1 MSLGLICNATRV
13 IDVIEHL
20 LRGMLMAENIYQKR
34 INEWEEQN
42 GQLSILCQR
51 KLNNLIAQYKKT
63 QSINIEEKSVKLL
76 VSASLVILS
85 CLLTAIGVYDRIAKY
100 CGAGT
105 LVPITGFA
113 NAMMS
118 PVMDYKSEG
127 VITGAAAKMFIIAG
141 PVIVYGVIA
150 SMIYGLIYYISTL
163 NII

>member
-1 MSLGLICNATRV
+1 MNKKDYIKYSKSHAPSSPFHKNFILAFLCGGTICT
-13 IDVIEHL
+13 I
-20 LRGMLMAENIYQKR
+20 
-34 INEWEEQN
+34 
-42 GQLSILCQR
+42 GQCFFELYTFIG
-51 KLNNLIAQYKKT
+51 
-63 QSINIEEKSVKLL
+63 IEEKNVKML
-76 VSASLVILS
+76 VSSTLVILS
-85 CLLTAIGVYDRIAKY
+85 CVMTAIGIYDKIAKH

-141 PVIVYGVIA
+141 PVIVYGVIS
-150 SMIYGLIYYISTL
+150 SMIYGLIYYVSTL

>member
-1 MSLGLICNATRV
+1 MNKKEYINYSKNHAASSPFLKNFFFAFLCGGIICTIGQCIFELYTSL
-13 IDVIEHL
+13 
-20 LRGMLMAENIYQKR
+20 
-34 INEWEEQN
+34 
-42 GQLSILCQR
+42 
-51 KLNNLIAQYKKT
+51 
-63 QSINIEEKSVKLL
+63 NIEEKSVKLL